1 MTAPDTEHR
10 HPPTVWDRVRT
21 VALTVAA
28 GLLVYRAAGQWS
40 QDVPGALISALVAV
54 SIALLGT
61 YYWLAS
67 TRPDFP
73 LTRGARALSRVA
85 WLIAAVAVLTGVLM
99 LTGAL

>member
-1 MTAPDTEHR
+1 MSAPGAEHR
-10 HPPTVWDRVRT
+10 HHPTVWDRVRT

-28 GLLVYRAAGQWS
+28 GLLVYRAVGQWS
-40 QDVPGALISALVAV
+40 QDVPSALISALVAV
-54 SIALLGT
+54 SITLLGT

-85 WLIAAVAVLTGVLM
+85 WLIAGAAVLVGVLI
-99 LTGAL
+99 LAGAL

>member
-28 GLLVYRAAGQWS
+28 GLLVFRAVSQWS
-40 QDVPGALISALVAV
+40 QDVPSALISALVAV
-54 SIALLGT
+54 SITLLGA

-73 LTRGARALSRVA
+73 LTRGARALSGVA
-85 WLIAAVAVLTGVLM
+85 WLIAGGAVLVGVLI
-99 LTGAL
+99 LAGTL